1 GTAGQQVTIDM
12 NAIQGGSLDS
22 QLILLTQQGNVI
34 ASNDDASDTTRDSQ
48 IRATLPQD
56 GTYLIL
62 ATRFGK
68 NVGGTEG
75 NYQLA
80 LGGATSVVSATPAP
94 TLAGQAATQAPA
106 ATTPAATL
114 APNLAGLPAG
124 SIQISLVWNNAAD
137 LRLLVRDPELRSLFS
152 DNRTLASGGILAQQD
167 NLNCENTTTSPA
179 TYAYW
184 PIDRL
189 PAGTYEIQIWM
200 NNQCNEAI
208 PPNFTLAVSVRGQE
222 VLRVSDRADAN
233 RNLYVT
239 SFTVD
244 QAGAAT
250 AGEGGLFTGQVGV
263 DLGDISTR
271 VASAEPVAVGRPVAG
286 GIDATNTFNVYTFQA
301 RAGDRV
307 RITQRATGGTLDPYL
322 YLLNT
327 SGVQIATND
336 DINPGIDR
344 NAQITQVIPADGG
357 YIIVATRFGG
367 RYGGTS
373 GTYELSITP
382 GQ

>member
-1 GTAGQQVTIDM
+1 
-12 NAIQGGSLDS
+12 
-22 QLILLTQQGNVI
+22 
-34 ASNDDASDTTRDSQ
+34 
-48 IRATLPQD
+48 
-56 GTYLIL
+56 
-62 ATRFGK
+62 
-68 NVGGTEG
+68 
-75 NYQLA
+75 
-80 LGGATSVVSATPAP
+80 
-94 TLAGQAATQAPA
+94 
-106 ATTPAATL
+106 
-114 APNLAGLPAG
+114 LAGLPAG
-124 SIQISLVWNNAAD
+124 SIQISLVWNNNAD

-152 DNRTLASGGILAQQD
+152 DNRQIASGGILAQQD

-184 PIDRL
+184 PIDQL
-189 PAGTYEIQIWM
+189 PAGTYEVQIWM
-200 NNQCNEAI
+200 NNQCNETI

-233 RNLYVT
+233 RNLFVT

-244 QAGAAT
+244 QAGAAE
-250 AGEGGLFTGQVGV
+250 AGEGGLFTGQLSV
-263 DLGDISTR
+263 DLGDISSR
-271 VASAEPVAVGRPVAG
+271 VANAEPIAVGRPIAG

-301 RAGDRV
+301 RTGDSV

-322 YLLNT
+322 YLLN
-327 SGVQIATND
+327 SNGVQIAVND

-357 YIIVATRFGG
+357 YVIIATRFGG
-367 RYGGTS
+367 RYGGTN